1 MTLAA
6 AAAAAAALQFMTT
19 VAFLKT
25 INLNRRFN
33 LTDDFLRFLN
43 A

>member
-1 MTLAA
+1 MTLAAAA

-25 INLNRRFN
+25 INLS
-33 LTDDFLRFLN
+33 
-43 A
+43 

>member
-1 MTLAA
+1 MTLAAA

-25 INLNRRFN
+25 INLRLK
-33 LTDDFLRFLN
+33 LT
-43 A
+43 